1 MSAAS
6 LRGGPID
13 AAEAVRLADQF
24 KLLGDPT
31 RARILYALLEH
42 GELNVTDLA
51 EATDVPETSVS
62 HALRLLRTAGI
73 VRNRR
78 AGRMIYYALD
88 DAHVRIVLELSLEH
102 LRHGSGSDG

>member
-1 MSAAS
+1 MSVES

-13 AAEAVRLADQF
+13 AAEAARLADSF

-31 RARILYALLEH
+31 RARILYALLDH
-42 GELNVTDLA
+42 GELNVSDIA
-51 EATDVPETSVS
+51 EAVEVPETSVS

-88 DAHVRIVLELSLEH
+88 DTHVRMVLALSLEH
-102 LRHGSGSDG
+102 LRHGTGDG